1 MKNYKRLDFMKRKM
15 LILFLCSVMLMVGV
29 CGCSNKT
36 EEQSS
41 SSSQVIH
48 VDGTFDIEEVRKNIN
63 IKGYQFEIPI
73 KLKDL
78 EKGLTYEMNDYHSD
92 SVRGVDI
99 FKDGELFFEA
109 AVDGAEKKTKHA
121 SIYNIIIEESDTSI
135 DGIIP
140 TVTTKEEVLKRYGEP
155 RKIELFDNRGVEE
168 EKYRYGEYELL
179 ENLKTGD
186 YPKAKTFTVVFG
198 TDGIVKRVIICYK
211 TKDN

>member
-1 MKNYKRLDFMKRKM
+1 MKRK
-15 LILFLCSVMLMVGV
+15 ILSVFLCSVILSGSA

-41 SSSQVIH
+41 SSSQVVH

-63 IKGYQFEIPI
+63 IKGYQFEVPI

-78 EKGLTYEMNDYHSD
+78 KKGLKYEMNDYHSD

-109 AVDGAEKKTKHA
+109 AVDGAEKKTKQA
-121 SIYNIIIEESDTSI
+121 SIFNITIEESDTSI
-135 DGIIP
+135 DGITP

-155 RKIELFDNRGVEE
+155 HKIELIDYRGIEE
-168 EKYRYGEYELL
+168 EKYWYGEYKPF
-179 ENLKTGD
+179 ENIKAGD
-186 YPKAKTFTVVFG
+186 SPKAKSFSVVFG
-198 TDGIVKRVIICYK
+198 ENNIVNRAIIYYK
-211 TKDN
+211 EKEN